1 MEISVTGLGCLSN
14 VIAGP
19 NTENEIAKGVALE
32 SHLATLNLENT
43 AGGAGLMMLGD
54 KPVHLRK
61 TGNGPDVA
69 VFVHGLGASTE
80 YFTPII
86 KSPGFEE
93 RYTSYVYD
101 LEGHGLS
108 PTNIA
113 SVVTI
118 DSFAEDLQNV
128 VDVTGASSVTLFAH
142 SLGCLISMA
151 YAIKFP
157 SKVEKMVLMGPPPCP
172 LPEAGKVGMT
182 NRAKAVRDKGM
193 MASGTADAVS
203 DAGTSSATKFY
214 HPVSYAA
221 VRASLLAT
229 NPEGYAKACTAL
241 AGISSPLSVEKLN
254 MPILF
259 VTGDEDKTSPVNV
272 VTGLHDKLPSS
283 KLEVLRYTGH
293 WHVYENSEGISRAIK
308 MFT

>member
-1 MEISVTGLGCLSN
+1 VEVSVTGLGCLSN
-14 VIAGP
+14 IIAG
-19 NTENEIAKGVALE
+19 TDAENEIAKRVSLE
-32 SHLATLNLENT
+32 SQLAILNMENT
-43 AGGAGLMMLGD
+43 AGGAGLTVLGE

-61 TGNGPDVA
+61 TGTGTEIA
-69 VFVHGLGASTE
+69 VFVHGLGASAE

-113 SVVTI
+113 SVVTME
-118 DSFAEDLQNV
+118 SFTEDLKNV
-128 VDVTGASSVTLFAH
+128 VKATGASSVTLFAH
-142 SLGCLISMA
+142 SLGCLIAMS
-151 YAIKFP
+151 YAINFP
-157 SKVEKMVLMGPPPCP
+157 SKVNKMVLMGPPPCP
-172 LPEAGKVGMT
+172 LPEAGKIAMT

-203 DAGTSSATKFY
+203 EAGTSSVTKLY

-241 AGISSPLSVEKLN
+241 ANASSLSVEKLG

-259 VTGDEDKTSPVNV
+259 ITGDEDKTSPVKM
-272 VTGLHDKLPSS
+272 VTGLHETLPNS
-283 KLEVLRYTGH
+283 KLEVLRHTGH
-293 WHVYENSEGISRAIK
+293 WHTFENNEGISRAMK
-308 MFT
+308 LFL